1 MPAPVVAKL
10 AAALKKAL
18 SVDSVREKYRGM
30 GVDVMDMAQPEF
42 AAYVKA
48 DYEKWRVV
56 AKERNIV
63 VE

>member
-18 SVDSVREKYRGM
+18 SVESVREKYRGM